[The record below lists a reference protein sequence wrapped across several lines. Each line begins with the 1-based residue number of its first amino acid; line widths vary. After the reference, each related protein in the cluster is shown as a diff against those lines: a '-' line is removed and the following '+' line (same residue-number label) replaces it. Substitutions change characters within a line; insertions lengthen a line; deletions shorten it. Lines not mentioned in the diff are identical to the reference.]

1 MKHLNIFWFLIF
13 GFVFTQNLPDIR
25 KTNWTEC
32 NNNYTFNYP
41 SVTYD
46 FLQNGGNN
54 SGLVSNNVALNV
66 LLNSIGSNGAI
77 IYFPAGEYLFTST
90 INLKSNIVFRGENS
104 SNTIF
109 NFNLQGAND
118 LITIKGNQ
126 TNIES
131 NFSSSSFKDSN
142 NIQVENSS
150 AFLVN
155 DYIRII
161 DNDLD
166 KITSTWAESS
176 TGQIAKIQSINGNT
190 ITLKSIL
197 RRDYLLTNTPKIV
210 KINTINNVGIE
221 NITINR
227 IDATTTQTS
236 NIRIAYASNCNI
248 NCIKSFNCNFSHIE
262 LNYSTNC
269 KIEGSYFQDAFAYGG
284 NGQGYGV
291 VLQFATGEC
300 LVYNNIFKHLRHSI
314 LFQAGSNGNIASY
327 NYSRDPYWTESISNA
342 AGDLVLHGNYPYLN
356 LIEGNIMQNIVID
369 NSHGINGPYNT
380 FLRNRG
386 ELYGI
391 FMNSGAGNSQNFI
404 SNEVTNTG
412 FLLGLYV
419 ITGTDHFEYGNNIKG
434 TIYASGTTAT
444 TANSFYLT
452 NTPDFYNLNSV
463 FPPIGTISNYNTYI
477 NESKTRYNSNTLT
490 QCSSISLSI
499 DEVVNNELQIML
511 FPNPTSNLIT
521 LFPVEENY
529 EIKIVNAEGKLT
541 NASIITREN
550 KLCEISVKT
559 LVKGVYY
566 AIISDS
572 KTTFKS
578 IKFIKK

>member
-1 MKHLNIFWFLIF
+1 MKFLKIFWLLMFSF
-13 GFVFTQNLPDIR
+13 AFAQNLPDVR
-25 KTNWTEC
+25 KTNWAEFY
-32 NNNYTFNYP
+32 NNYIFSYP
-41 SVTYD
+41 LDTYN
-46 FLQNGGNN
+46 FLENGGNN
-54 SGLVSNNVALNV
+54 SGTVSNNVALTN
-66 LLNSIGSNGAI
+66 LLNSIGTNGAI
-77 IYFPAGEYLFTST
+77 IYFPPGEYLFTST
-90 INLKSNIVFRGENS
+90 INLKSNIIISGADS
-104 SNTIF
+104 SSTIF

-118 LITIKGNQ
+118 LITIKGTQ

-131 NFSSSSFKDSN
+131 NFTSSSFKDN
-142 NIQVENSS
+142 NSIQVENSS

-166 KITSTWAESS
+166 KITSSWAESS

-190 ITLKSIL
+190 ITLQSTL

-236 NIRIAYASNCNI
+236 NIRIAYASKCSI
-248 NCIKSFNCNFSHIE
+248 NCIKSYNCNFSHIE

-327 NYSRDPYWTESISNA
+327 NYSREPYWTESVSNA

-419 ITGTDHFEYGNNIKG
+419 ITGTDHFEYGNNVKG

-452 NTPDFYNLNSV
+452 NAPSFYYFNSV

-490 QCSSISLSI
+490 QCSPIPLNI
-499 DEVVNNELQIML
+499 DEVNNELQIML
-511 FPNPTSNLIT
+511 FPNPTSHLIT
-521 LFPVEENY
+521 LFPIEENY

-550 KLCEISVKT
+550 KLCEISVKN

-566 AIISDS
+566 AIISDN
-572 KTTFKS
+572 KATFKS